1 MSLVVR
7 IICGIPGM
15 ERALA
20 STVVAFR
27 DQRPSAA
34 DDSLR
39 VNKPASEARGMA
51 WDAMMAA
58 AQNGKSLA
66 YHRLLSEVAVR
77 LRAYYARRL
86 PPAMI
91 DDTVQ
96 EVLVAIHLKRHTY
109 DPSRPFE
116 VWLMAIARYK
126 WIDLLRSLK
135 TKATEALS
143 DDVPIPDHGEAVENA
158 RAIDQLLATLNPAQ
172 SDVIRLVKLQGLSI
186 QEASAVS
193 GQSAELVKVNIH
205 RGIKKLISF
214 LRVGRNE
221 D

>member
-1 MSLVVR
+1 
-7 IICGIPGM
+7 M
-15 ERALA
+15 ERSLA
-20 STVVAFR
+20 STVVALR
-27 DQRPSAA
+27 HQGPSAV
-34 DDSLR
+34 DDDLLG
-39 VNKPASEARGMA
+39 NKSASEGSWRP

-58 AQNGKSLA
+58 AQNGNSQA
-66 YHRLLSEVAVR
+66 YHRLLSQVAIR
-77 LRAYYARRL
+77 LRSYYARRL
-86 PPAMI
+86 PQAMI

-109 DPSRPFE
+109 DPSRSFE

-135 TKATEALS
+135 TKATEVL
-143 DDVPIPDHGEAVENA
+143 DDDFPIPDHGEAVENA
-158 RAIDQLLATLNPAQ
+158 RAIDQLLATLSPAQ

-186 QEASAVS
+186 EEASAVS

-214 LRVGRNE
+214 LRVGRNA

>member
-1 MSLVVR
+1 
-7 IICGIPGM
+7 
-15 ERALA
+15 LA
-20 STVVAFR
+20 STVVALR
-27 DQRPSAA
+27 HQGPSAV
-34 DDSLR
+34 DDDLLG
-39 VNKPASEARGMA
+39 NKAASEGSRRP

-58 AQNGKSLA
+58 AQNGNSQA
-66 YHRLLSEVAVR
+66 YHRLLSQVAIR
-77 LRAYYARRL
+77 LRSYYARRL
-86 PPAMI
+86 PQAMI

-143 DDVPIPDHGEAVENA
+143 DDVPIPDHGESVENA

>member
-1 MSLVVR
+1 
-7 IICGIPGM
+7 
-15 ERALA
+15 
-20 STVVAFR
+20 
-27 DQRPSAA
+27 
-34 DDSLR
+34 
-39 VNKPASEARGMA
+39 
-51 WDAMMAA
+51 MMAA
-58 AQNGKSLA
+58 AQNGNSQA
-66 YHRLLSEVAVR
+66 YHRLLSQVAIR
-77 LRAYYARRL
+77 LRSYYARRL
-86 PPAMI
+86 PQAMI

-96 EVLVAIHLKRHTY
+96 EVLIAIHLKRHTY
-109 DPSRPFE
+109 DPSRSFE

-135 TKATEALS
+135 TKAAEAL
-143 DDVPIPDHGEAVENA
+143 DDDFPIPDHGEAVENA

-186 QEASAVS
+186 EEASGVS

-214 LRVGRNE
+214 LRVGRNA